1 MMKMEMMRQGWLR
14 KSTGARAER
23 LADESQ
29 MIINKRVYINGVK
42 GREAKTK
49 GLGLGNDRKKNTK
62 KKTSDF

>member
-1 MMKMEMMRQGWLR
+1 MMRMKMMRQGWLK

-49 GLGLGNDRKKNTK
+49 RVRARERIRR